1 MKRVVKG
8 KEFLLTE
15 STGCAQAFY
24 VCNDSGINLMELSEV
39 DIISIL

>member
-15 STGCAQAFY
+15 SMGCAQPIY
-24 VCNDSGINLMELSEV
+24 VCKAHT
-39 DIISIL
+39 